1 MPESP
6 KQLSYYMLSKRYT
19 IVVADR
25 GTGVVRR
32 FTIRLKPALTVV
44 FMVVGLP
51 MLIGMGAAWKAKATY
66 VRERAGAQ
74 PGRAVHRHLLP

>member
-1 MPESP
+1 
-6 KQLSYYMLSKRYT
+6 MLSKRYT

-32 FTIRLKPALTVV
+32 FTISLKPALAVV

-51 MLIGMGAAWKAKATY
+51 MLIGMGAAWKAKAEVHHLFLAASTL
-66 VRERAGAQ
+66 ELGQ
-74 PGRAVHRHLLP
+74 PILI